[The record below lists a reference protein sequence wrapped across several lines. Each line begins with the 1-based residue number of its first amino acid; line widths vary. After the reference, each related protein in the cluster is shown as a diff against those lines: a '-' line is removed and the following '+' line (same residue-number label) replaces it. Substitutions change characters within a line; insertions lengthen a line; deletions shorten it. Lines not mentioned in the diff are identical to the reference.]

1 MRVYFIVYGS
11 ALTLVQGCQV
21 YIWALGIREIQ
32 GGSKLSGRQGWKNK
46 KRPSYTQWVSTGCA
60 PIMAPHHVSLHVW
73 GSLLGTASHILC
85 WKGLLEGI
93 SSCFLVSR
101 SILEGTASYI
111 FHWKG
116 TTESMLSY
124 MYGNPRGH
132 FIKFSHTQQHPKRH
146 FITFFSICKGSY
158 EGAFSTLIALHHT
171 IYHSG
176 TLEGTVF
183 RGGGLGVVR
192 GSVSTVI

>member
-46 KRPSYTQWVSTGCA
+46 KRHSYTQWVSTGCA

-85 WKGLLEGI
+85 RKGLLEGI

-116 TTESMLSY
+116 TTESMFSY

-132 FIKFSHTQQHPKRH
+132 FIKFLTHSSTPKGISLPFFPFVRAAMRVLSQHLLP
-146 FITFFSICKGSY
+146 FITP
-158 EGAFSTLIALHHT
+158 HHLPFGHPRG
-171 IYHSG
+171 YCFLG
-176 TLEGTVF
+176 RGF
-183 RGGGLGVVR
+183 GGG
-192 GSVSTVI
+192 